1 MYLQKRCIKNKRP
14 QQIWDFCKQFDI
26 WIAASHIRG
35 KEISE
40 ADFESRREY
49 KDAEWMLNPKIFN
62 ETQKVLSF
70 HSQLD
75 CFATRIN
82 TQLSKYFSRIP
93 EPEAKFI
100 DAFTINSNPYLC
112 YLLPPFVM
120 LPRPLQ
126 KIQVEQ
132 VEPLIV
138 APYWLT
144 QPLFSQILNLAP

>member
-1 MYLQKRCIKNKRP
+1 
-14 QQIWDFCKQFDI
+14 
-26 WIAASHIRG
+26 
-35 KEISE
+35 
-40 ADFESRREY
+40 
-49 KDAEWMLNPKIFN
+49 MLNPKIFN
-62 ETQKVLSF
+62 ETQKILSF

-82 TQLSKYFSRIP
+82 TQLSEYFSSIP
-93 EPEAKFI
+93 HPEAKFI

-126 KIQVEQ
+126 NIQVEQ

-144 QPLFSQILNLAP
+144 QHLSSQIFNLALQEPLVYKLTATNLILPQDLKGKHPLAENSGKNIGN

>member
-1 MYLQKRCIKNKRP
+1 
-14 QQIWDFCKQFDI
+14 
-26 WIAASHIRG
+26 
-35 KEISE
+35 
-40 ADFESRREY
+40 
-49 KDAEWMLNPKIFN
+49 MLNPKIFN
-62 ETQKVLSF
+62 ETQKILSF

-82 TQLSKYFSRIP
+82 TQLSEYFSRIP
-93 EPEAKFI
+93 HPEAKFI

-126 KIQVEQ
+126 NIQVEQ

-144 QPLFSQILNLAP
+144 QPLFSQILNLAPQEPLVYKLTATNLILRQNLKAEHPLAEKSGKNIGN

>member
-1 MYLQKRCIKNKRP
+1 
-14 QQIWDFCKQFDI
+14 
-26 WIAASHIRG
+26 
-35 KEISE
+35 
-40 ADFESRREY
+40 
-49 KDAEWMLNPKIFN
+49 MLNPKIFN

-82 TQLSKYFSRIP
+82 TQLFEYFSRIP
-93 EPEAKFI
+93 EPETKFI
-100 DAFTINSNPYLC
+100 DAFTINSNPCLC

-144 QPLFSQILNLAP
+144 QPLFSQILNLAPQEPLVYKLTATNLILPQNLKAEHPLAEKSGKNIGN